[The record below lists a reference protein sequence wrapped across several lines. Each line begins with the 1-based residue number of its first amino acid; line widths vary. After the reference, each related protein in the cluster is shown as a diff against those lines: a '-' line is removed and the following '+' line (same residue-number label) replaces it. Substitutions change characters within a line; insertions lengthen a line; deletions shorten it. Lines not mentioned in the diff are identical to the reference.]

1 MTKFLIVVHYFA
13 PHIGGM
19 EAVASKQAHSLRQR
33 GHEVTIV
40 TARPDRSAPL
50 RETTEDGVEIYRLR
64 ALNFIETKLGVTF
77 PIVSPTAFFTLL
89 RLVDRADIVHIHD
102 VFYMT
107 SHFAGLASLLK
118 KKQFFLTQHVAFVD
132 FPNKLVML
140 VQGLVYNTFGN
151 LLFRRAAHVVCYN
164 KNVEAFLLHRDVPA
178 KRLTLTY
185 NGIDTEYFQPIAAE
199 IKPRHRA
206 LYGLPENLPVVL
218 FVGRLVP
225 KKGYDIVAAATS
237 ENYHVL
243 IVGGENS
250 DRKRSVDGATFFGGA
265 QGDVLRDLYQLS
277 DIFAFPASGEMFT
290 LTQQE
295 AMACGL
301 AQVTAENPGYDKY
314 TLNHNLF
321 AFVERTAD
329 ALKHRLEAIV
339 SQPQRMQEMGRY
351 GRALAE
357 ERFDW
362 NRNYQTEYAIYEGAV
377 S

>member
-19 EAVASKQAHSLRQR
+19 EAVAKKQAHSLRQR
-33 GHEVTIV
+33 GHDVTVV

-50 RETTEDGVEIYRLR
+50 RETTDDGVEIYRLR
-64 ALNFIETKLGVTF
+64 ALNFIETKFGVTF

-89 RLVDRADIVHIHD
+89 RLVGRADIVHIHD

-118 KKQFFLTQHVAFVD
+118 KKRFFLTQHVAFVD
-132 FPNKLVML
+132 FPNKLVMF
-140 VQGLVYNTFGN
+140 VQALVYNTFGN

-164 KNVEAFLLHRDVPA
+164 KNVETFLLQRGVPA

-185 NGIDTEYFQPIAAE
+185 NGIDTEYFQPVSVQE
-199 IKPRHRA
+199 KQLQRA
-206 LYGLPENLPVVL
+206 RYGLPENLPVVL

-243 IVGGENS
+243 IVGGEDS
-250 DRKRSVDGATFFGGA
+250 AKKRSRDGVTFFGSA

-277 DIFAFPASGEMFT
+277 DVFAFPASGEMFT

-314 TLNHNLF
+314 ALNHDLF
-321 AFVERTAD
+321 AFVERTSD
-329 ALKHRLEAIV
+329 ALRRRLESIIDQ
-339 SQPQRMQEMGRY
+339 SEHTQEMGRY
-351 GRALAE
+351 ARELAE
-357 ERFDW
+357 DRFDW